1 MKKSFFYAAMLAVA
15 VAFVGCKDTQTPM
28 TDTTKLWPA
37 MSGELWGYIDAN
49 GKLAIS
55 PMYEGVCNFSC
66 GYARVWMTN
75 TTTPIFID
83 TKGKMQQASFDD
95 ADDFYYKYSRIEMN
109 DLYGLMTTSFD
120 YSCQPMFYGL
130 GRMSENGLVRAKLT
144 SKDKWGYVN
153 AKGENKIPAMYD
165 YVDTFEGGVAVV
177 GIGSKYGAINTK
189 GDYVIQ
195 PMYDDLEAIGHGMIA
210 FEQNDRIGLMNAG
223 GEVVVQPIYDELGY
237 LVDNDLIPACR
248 NDKYGFI
255 NKSGDEKIAFVY
267 DACSSFYE
275 GYAVVYQNDVER
287 VIDTKGNIVM
297 TIPEGDEIVSVMR
310 NGLAL
315 VCSYQDN
322 GDVVYKYVNK
332 DYKMVYQWTIEAQ
345 LNPGW
350 SAPAK
355 KASRQERLKNLVE
368 ETIHFDSRNL

>member
-15 VAFVGCKDTQTPM
+15 VVFVGCKDTQTPE

-55 PMYEGVCNFSC
+55 PMYKSVCNFSC
-66 GYARVWMTN
+66 GYGRVWLTN
-75 TTTPIFID
+75 STTPYFID
-83 TKGKMQQASFDD
+83 TKGKMQQASFDG
-95 ADDFYYKYSRIEMN
+95 AGDFYYKYSRIEMN
-109 DLYGLMTTSFD
+109 NLDGLMNTSFD
-120 YSCQPMFYGL
+120 FTCQPMFYGL
-130 GRMSENGLVRAKLT
+130 GRMSENGLVSAKLT

-165 YVDTFEGGVAVV
+165 YAGTFEGGVAVV
-177 GIGSKYGAINTK
+177 GIGSKCGAINTK

-210 FEQNDRIGLMNAG
+210 FVQNDKIGLMNAG
-223 GEVVVQPIYDELGY
+223 GKVVVQPIYEGLGY
-237 LVDNDLIPACR
+237 LVDNDLIPAYR
-248 NDKYGFI
+248 NDKCGFI

-297 TIPEGDEIVSVMR
+297 TIPEGDEIYSAMH

-315 VCSYQDN
+315 VRSYQDN
-322 GDVVYKYVNK
+322 GDRVYKYVDK
-332 DYKMVYQWTIEAQ
+332 DYKVVYQWIIEA
-345 LNPGW
+345 NPGW

-355 KASRQERLKNLVE
+355 KVSRQERLKNLVE

>member
-15 VAFVGCKDTQTPM
+15 VAFVGCKDTQTPE

-55 PMYEGVCNFSC
+55 PMYEYVNNFSC
-66 GYARVWMTN
+66 GYARVRLSGGDA
-75 TTTPIFID
+75 PIFID
-83 TKGKMQQASFDD
+83 TKGKMQQASFDY
-95 ADDFYYKYSRIEMN
+95 ADDFYYKYSLIEMN
-109 DLYGLMTTSFD
+109 NLYGLMNTSFD
-120 YSCQPMFYGL
+120 FTCQPMYYYL
-130 GRMSENGLVRAKLT
+130 GIMSENGLVSAQLT

-165 YVDTFEGGVAVV
+165 YAGTFEGGVAVV
-177 GIGSKYGAINTK
+177 GIGSKCGAINTK

-210 FEQNDRIGLMNAG
+210 FVQNDKIGLMNAG
-223 GEVVVQPIYDELGY
+223 GKVVVQPIYEGLGY

-297 TIPEGDEIVSVMR
+297 TIPEGDEIYSAMH

-315 VCSYQDN
+315 VRSYQDN
-322 GDVVYKYVNK
+322 GDRVYKYVDK
-332 DYKMVYQWTIEAQ
+332 DYKVVYQWIIEA
-345 LNPGW
+345 NPGW

-355 KASRQERLKNLVE
+355 KVSRQERLKNLVE

>member
-15 VAFVGCKDTQTPM
+15 VTFVGCKDTQTPE

-55 PMYEGVCNFSC
+55 PMYEYVNNFSC
-66 GYARVWMTN
+66 GYARVRLSGGDA
-75 TTTPIFID
+75 PIFID
-83 TKGKMQQASFDD
+83 TKGKMQQASFDY
-95 ADDFYYKYSRIEMN
+95 AGDFYYKYSRIEMN
-109 DLYGLMTTSFD
+109 NLDGLMNTSFD
-120 YSCQPMFYGL
+120 FTCQPMFYGL
-130 GRMSENGLVRAKLT
+130 GRMSENGLVSAKLT

-165 YVDTFEGGVAVV
+165 YAGTFEGGVAVV
-177 GIGSKYGAINTK
+177 GIGSKCGAINTK

-210 FEQNDRIGLMNAG
+210 FVQNDKIGLMNAG
-223 GEVVVQPIYDELGY
+223 GKVVVQPIYEGLGY

-275 GYAVVYQNDVER
+275 GYAVVSQNDVER

-297 TIPEGDEIVSVMR
+297 TIPEGDEIYSAMH

-315 VCSYQDN
+315 VRSYQDN
-322 GDVVYKYVNK
+322 GDRVYKYVDK
-332 DYKMVYQWTIEAQ
+332 DYKVVYQWIIEA
-345 LNPGW
+345 NPGW

-355 KASRQERLKNLVE
+355 KVSRQEHLKNLVE

>member
-95 ADDFYYKYSRIEMN
+95 ADDFYYKYSLIEMN
-109 DLYGLMTTSFD
+109 ELYGLMTTSFD

-210 FEQNDRIGLMNAG
+210 FVQNDKLGLMNAG
-223 GEVVVQPIYDELGY
+223 GKVVVQPIYDELGY

-322 GDVVYKYVNK
+322 GDVVYKYVKEQNGRYVTVCQDGLSV
-332 DYKMVYQWTIEAQ
+332 DY
-345 LNPGW
+345 
-350 SAPAK
+350 
-355 KASRQERLKNLVE
+355 
-368 ETIHFDSRNL
+368 

>member
-15 VAFVGCKDTQTPM
+15 VAFVGCKDTQTPE

-55 PMYEGVCNFSC
+55 PMYESVYNFSC
-66 GYARVWMTN
+66 GYARVRLSGGDA
-75 TTTPIFID
+75 PIFID

-130 GRMSENGLVRAKLT
+130 GRMSENGLVKAKLT

-287 VIDTKGNIVM
+287 VIDTKGNIVI
-297 TIPEGDEIVSVMR
+297 TIPEGDEIASLMH

-315 VCSYQDN
+315 VRSYQDN
-322 GDVVYKYVNK
+322 GDVVYKYVDK

>member
-1 MKKSFFYAAMLAVA
+1 
-15 VAFVGCKDTQTPM
+15 
-28 TDTTKLWPA
+28 
-37 MSGELWGYIDAN
+37 
-49 GKLAIS
+49 
-55 PMYEGVCNFSC
+55 
-66 GYARVWMTN
+66 
-75 TTTPIFID
+75 
-83 TKGKMQQASFDD
+83 
-95 ADDFYYKYSRIEMN
+95 
-109 DLYGLMTTSFD
+109 
-120 YSCQPMFYGL
+120 
-130 GRMSENGLVRAKLT
+130 
-144 SKDKWGYVN
+144 
-153 AKGENKIPAMYD
+153 
-165 YVDTFEGGVAVV
+165 
-177 GIGSKYGAINTK
+177 
-189 GDYVIQ
+189 
-195 PMYDDLEAIGHGMIA
+195 
-210 FEQNDRIGLMNAG
+210 MNAG
-223 GEVVVQPIYDELGY
+223 GEVVVQPIYEGLGY
-237 LVDNDLIPACR
+237 LVDNDLIPAYR
-248 NDKYGFI
+248 NDKCGFI

-332 DYKMVYQWTIEAQ
+332 DYKLVYQWTIEASS
-345 LNPGW
+345 NW

>member
-109 DLYGLMTTSFD
+109 ELYGLMTTSFD

-130 GRMSENGLVRAKLT
+130 GRMSENGLVKAKLT

-297 TIPEGDEIVSVMR
+297 TIPEGDEIYSAMH

-315 VCSYQDN
+315 VRSYQDN
-322 GDVVYKYVNK
+322 GDRVYKYVDK
-332 DYKMVYQWTIEAQ
+332 DYKVVYQWIIEA
-345 LNPGW
+345 NPGW